1 MLYLIRLREQFLAP
15 SRWVHGLLNL
25 ATTYVALEI
34 SEAILVRNLYN
45 DVYPIE
51 ADSIGIPL
59 MGMMLYAIVSLICLF
74 FAMGLVRQSSGV
86 RWIGYTLLVLIALGY
101 LVRILDWADALHYE
115 IGVAQAS
122 LGVLILV
129 YLYLEIRRYQIKI
142 RSTPAM

>member
-25 ATTYVALEI
+25 AATYVALEI

-101 LVRILDWADALHYE
+101 LVQVLDWGDALHYP

-122 LGVLILV
+122 LGVLILA